1 MFLLLIKIYKI
12 IFKLIFKLTIKVLFT
27 DILDSKLISKR
38 LIQTNLEYKVI
49 SNLKTWQLMVKYQ
62 FKNYFINLY

>member
-38 LIQTNLEYKVI
+38 LI
-49 SNLKTWQLMVKYQ
+49 
-62 FKNYFINLY
+62 